1 MWRREDEKLQSPSEN
16 STGPLNPTPGVG
28 PMTNNPKDAFGGTQS
43 SSKAVACVS
52 QGIKIKG
59 EINGTEDL
67 FIDGKVEGKISLENS
82 VVTVGP
88 NAVVKADITARE
100 VVVRGRV
107 EGKLYGS
114 ERIQIWHS
122 ARINGDMKSE
132 RVAIEEGSELHGH
145 MEAGKLSSSA
155 AEALGSG
162 SPKKSDTKPKEVT
175 SGEGKASS
183 GAAVAGAD

>member
-1 MWRREDEKLQSPSEN
+1 
-16 STGPLNPTPGVG
+16 
-28 PMTNNPKDAFGGTQS
+28 MTNNPKDAFGGTQV

-52 QGIKIKG
+52 QGIKIRG
-59 EINGTEDL
+59 ELTGTEDL
-67 FIDGKVEGKISLENS
+67 FIDGTVEGKITLENS

-100 VVVRGRV
+100 VVIRGDV

-122 ARINGDMKSE
+122 AKIHGDMKSE

-145 MEAGKLSSSA
+145 RSSA
-155 AEALGSG
+155 RVPRNQKRRRKKQPAEKGRRHREQRWRERIETW
-162 SPKKSDTKPKEVT
+162 DF
-175 SGEGKASS
+175 
-183 GAAVAGAD
+183 